1 MSTAYPAYQGEGSP
15 RFGRRPDAGSRAPA
29 HNSTTSAWST
39 TSYSETRSEDQ
50 NVGYTD
56 VSYSHRDVT
65 NVSRDVN
72 YSHKDTSYSHRDVT
86 FSRRGDTSSE
96 NTDGP
101 TSYDFFYGP
110 DQKVEWSCDA
120 AGGCQK
126 LSFLLLVVAFLGHG
140 IAVSTPYYVIGWTG
154 DQMVLHE
161 GVWLS
166 CYREE
171 GVGRWICGTY
181 DYIRNEFEEPP
192 LCSFLSFVI
201 FGACYPYHQGLAGQ
215 VSLSYSYVLQI
226 LSFLV
231 LVLSLAA
238 HLRESYPSL
247 KVWENKMCATN
258 GLPKPN
264 MTSCAGGR
272 SVELPRLPKAQAP
285 KVTASQPS
293 TTKSSGRFALPKFPS
308 ALSRFRSK
316 GGSSSDAREETPG
329 QRDVEREPTSRQE
342 KERARDT
349 ADGSPRMQALQVPT
363 RSGEKS
369 SYRSYAAS
377 NDSLSGYDSQV

>member
-1 MSTAYPAYQGEGSP
+1 
-15 RFGRRPDAGSRAPA
+15 
-29 HNSTTSAWST
+29 
-39 TSYSETRSEDQ
+39 
-50 NVGYTD
+50 
-56 VSYSHRDVT
+56 
-65 NVSRDVN
+65 
-72 YSHKDTSYSHRDVT
+72 
-86 FSRRGDTSSE
+86 
-96 NTDGP
+96 
-101 TSYDFFYGP
+101 
-110 DQKVEWSCDA
+110 
-120 AGGCQK
+120 
-126 LSFLLLVVAFLGHG
+126 
-140 IAVSTPYYVIGWTG
+140 
-154 DQMVLHE
+154 MVLHE

-192 LCSFLSFVI
+192 WHEASQIMAVLSVILLLPTLVVGTLYSYVDSLRGRSKASWVFVVFMVSTALCSFLSFVI

-226 LSFLV
+226 LSFIV

-272 SVELPRLPKAQAP
+272 SIELPRLPKAQAP

>member
-15 RFGRRPDAGSRAPA
+15 RFGRRPDGGSRAPA

-50 NVGYTD
+50 NEGYTD

-171 GVGRWICGTY
+171 GWGDGSV
-181 DYIRNEFEEPP
+181 
-192 LCSFLSFVI
+192 
-201 FGACYPYHQGLAGQ
+201 GLAGQ

-226 LSFLV
+226 LSFIV

-272 SVELPRLPKAQAP
+272 SIELPRLPKAQAP

-349 ADGSPRMQALQVPT
+349 ADGSPRMQALPKVPT